1 MHEKKKKQHP
11 ISSMCSYIALNHST
25 KIWST
30 DFLGKKTEK
39 ELTSKKYNW
48 EWTVVDKILVYQTR
62 KYEY

>member
-39 ELTSKKYNW
+39 ELTSKKYN
-48 EWTVVDKILVYQTR
+48 
-62 KYEY
+62 